1 MIDSD
6 LYDKNGRQTSAV
18 FYAGYRVI
26 GRFYYNID
34 YHKSD
39 VSFFGLKLFKPK
51 NSYPVLTSF
60 FNDFAY
66 SIVVLL

>member
-34 YHKSD
+34 
-39 VSFFGLKLFKPK
+39 
-51 NSYPVLTSF
+51 
-60 FNDFAY
+60 
-66 SIVVLL
+66 